1 MGALIEVARVVVLE
15 ETVFSKSDDIDAL
28 MDNVNDVYVR
38 KTGRKATTEELDE
51 ISKSL
56 TIIRY

>member
-1 MGALIEVARVVVLE
+1 MGALIEVARVVALG

-28 MDNVNDVYVR
+28 IDNVNDVYIR

>member
-1 MGALIEVARVVVLE
+1 MGALIEVARVVALG

-38 KTGRKATTEELDE
+38 KTGRKATAEEMDE